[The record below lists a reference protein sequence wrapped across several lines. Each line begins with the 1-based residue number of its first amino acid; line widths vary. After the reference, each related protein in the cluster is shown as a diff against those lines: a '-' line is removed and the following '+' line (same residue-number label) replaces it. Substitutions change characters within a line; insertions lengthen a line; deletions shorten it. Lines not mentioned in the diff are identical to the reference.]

1 MSNARPRR
9 RSTPFRPTFTLL
21 LAWFAL
27 FFFAFAL
34 LLLLP
39 DLVAAFRALPPGSG
53 PLSPEELAR
62 AKDVARQG
70 IENKLGW
77 IFGLASLVTAGLA
90 WSGRLPGVRR
100 SA

>member
-53 PLSPEELAR
+53 PLSPEELDR

-70 IENKLGW
+70 LQDELGW
-77 IFGLASLVTAGLA
+77 IFGLAAVVTAGLA